1 MTRKLTLA
9 ITASLFALGLVAG
22 CTDAD
27 GDGIDDAEECEPGQ
41 SDPDGD
47 GRCPQNLVPEIP

>member
-1 MTRKLTLA
+1 MKRILTVITTLVLCAALA
-9 ITASLFALGLVAG
+9 WTAG

-27 GDGIDDAEECEPGQ
+27 GDGIDDSEECSPGQ

-47 GRCPQNLVPEIP
+47 GRCPDGIGIGG